1 MADIAISEDSHD
13 TNEREGERTPSLTRV
28 SIGSASQLEAAP
40 EVTGGAGAPGLP
52 QGDQTRPCVIDQQ
65 QAPQAN
71 QAAAA
76 EATNQPQTS
85 PPTSDQPSDQPT
97 EVVPESPL
105 TSPPAAPAQAPALL
119 YRLEVPGAAAQAG
132 APAGAPA
139 GAGTAALERC
149 KALPVPTTPT
159 APTPAPLAYLQRQT
173 ASAWREAQD
182 AAAATYQDQVA
193 AWEANKLAASAG
205 FLAAGAPT
213 SPPPPPP

>member
-1 MADIAISEDSHD
+1 MSVCSANPAVIAAAGGQE
-13 TNEREGERTPSLTRV
+13 
-28 SIGSASQLEAAP
+28 AEAAP
-40 EVTGGAGAPGLP
+40 EVTGGAGAPRP
-52 QGDQTRPCVIDQQ
+52 HQEDQAPSSVIDQPL
-65 QAPQAN
+65 APQASPAV
-71 QAAAA
+71 AAAT

-85 PPTSDQPSDQPT
+85 PPTSDEPSDQPT

-132 APAGAPA
+132 AQAGAPAGAPA

-149 KALPVPTTPT
+149 KALPVPTAPT

-205 FLAAGAPT
+205 FLAAGAPA